1 MAEETQEQ
9 EVQETSAKKSNKVMI
24 IAGAAAGVLLLEA
37 LGIFIAVKL
46 VSKGPAETIA
56 QELDQEQHETLV
68 DHSKEETGEVLV
80 AKIECP
86 HTNTG
91 RLYMIS
97 MTVYATVPKSMIKE
111 EGDGEGHGGEESEES
126 SGADIR
132 KMIDAKIAE
141 IKDRMRTVVA
151 SADTSTLCLAR
162 SEKPDYGLT
171 TLRRQF
177 KAILD
182 DLLGKGIV
190 QDVLIS
196 DYMPRPMD

>member
-1 MAEETQEQ
+1 MAQEAQEQ
-9 EVQETSAKKSNKVMI
+9 EIQEAPAKKNNKIMI

-56 QELDQEQHETLV
+56 QELDQEQHEALV

-80 AKIECP
+80 AQIECP

-111 EGDGEGHGGEESEES
+111 EEGGGHGEGESEDES
-126 SGADIR
+126 GPDIR
-132 KMIDAKIAE
+132 KMINSKIAE

-182 DLLGKGIV
+182 DVLGKGIV

>member
-1 MAEETQEQ
+1 MAEEIQE
-9 EVQETSAKKSNKVMI
+9 EDVQETGAKKSNKMVM
-24 IAGAAAGVLLLEA
+24 IAGAAVGVLLLEA
-37 LGIFIAVKL
+37 VGIFVAVKL
-46 VSKGPAETIA
+46 VGKEPAETVA
-56 QELDQEQHETLV
+56 QELQQEQHEALV
-68 DHSKEETGEVLV
+68 DHSKEATGEVLV
-80 AKIECP
+80 AKLECP

-91 RLYMIS
+91 RLYVIS

-111 EGDGEGHGGEESEES
+111 ESSGGEHGSESEES
-126 SGADIR
+126 SGQDIK
-132 KMIDAKIAE
+132 KMIEENIAT

-151 SADTSTLCLAR
+151 SADTGTLCLAR

-182 DLLGKGIV
+182 DVLGKDIV
-190 QDVLIS
+190 QNVLIS

>member
-1 MAEETQEQ
+1 MAEEAQEQ
-9 EVQETSAKKSNKVMI
+9 EAQGTSAKSSKKIMI
-24 IAGAAAGVLLLEA
+24 IAGAAAGVLLFEA

-46 VSKGPAETIA
+46 VSKGPAETVA
-56 QELDQEQHETLV
+56 QELEQEQEATLV

-97 MTVYATVPKSMIKE
+97 MTVYATVPKSMIKNE
-111 EGDGEGHGGEESEES
+111 EGEGEEGESEES
-126 SGADIR
+126 SGPDIE
-132 KMIDAKIAE
+132 KMIKAKIAE

-182 DLLGKGIV
+182 DVLGKGIV